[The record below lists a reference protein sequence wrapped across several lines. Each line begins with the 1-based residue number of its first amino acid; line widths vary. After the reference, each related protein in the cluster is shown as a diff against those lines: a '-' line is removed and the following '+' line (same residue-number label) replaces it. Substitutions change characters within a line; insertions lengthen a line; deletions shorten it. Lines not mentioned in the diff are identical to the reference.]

1 MAKFY
6 LCKHCKKLIEVI
18 NDVSV
23 PTVCCGENMIELKAN
38 TVDASGEKHLPVVT
52 AEGNIITVSV
62 GSVAHPMLPEHF
74 INWVAL
80 ETNEGILRKQLT
92 PGSEPVAKFALAD
105 GEKALAAYEYC
116 NLHGLWK
123 TEIK

>member
-1 MAKFY
+1 MAKFFI
-6 LCKHCKKLIEVI
+6 CKRCKKIVEVI
-18 NDVSV
+18 SGAAV
-23 PTVCCGENMIELKAN
+23 PTLCCGEEMSELIAN
-38 TVDASGEKHLPVVT
+38 TVDASGEKHLPVV
-52 AEGNIITVSV
+52 AVEGNIVTVTV

-80 ETNEGILRKQLT
+80 ETSEGILRKALT
-92 PGSEPVAKFALAD
+92 PGTEPVAKFALAE